1 MNNLTGKK
9 TQPALLLAL
18 LVVTSLAY
26 LPGLSGPFMFD
37 DLANLQPIER
47 WQSGAIGWQQVVLGN
62 ESGPLGRPLSMLSF
76 VVSAALSD
84 GSPWGDS
91 YAWSFKLGNLL
102 LHLAT
107 GLLLYVLFM
116 RLAHLDQAFADE
128 PALLAL
134 VLAAIWLLHPMLVS
148 TVLYVVQRMA
158 MLSTLFMVAAM
169 LAYIHGRSL
178 LHRGSTTPALWW
190 MFPGVLA
197 LTALAAFSKEN
208 GLLALLLCGVL
219 ELAYFRPAP
228 GLRRPLAARVF
239 LLLFVAVPI
248 AAALV
253 LLLLAP
259 EFYLGGYANRA
270 FSVTERLLTQPMVL
284 WDYVGSLLLPN
295 GAEFSLY
302 RDDYPIASGLLKPP
316 GTLLAILGWLA
327 VVAAAVKLRSRL
339 PSFSAGIGLFLV
351 GHSMESS
358 IFPLLIYFE
367 HRNYLPAIGLLL
379 ALGSLQVAAANGLR
393 SQLSERA
400 PMLAKMALLALIVV
414 LAGATFARAGIWQSK
429 ELLVQQSLENHPA
442 SRFIRMEAANMDMN
456 KNPPR
461 ADLAREHYRF
471 LARQERSS
479 TRFIGGLGLLAVDCF
494 VDNATSPAA
503 VARPFAEQPESFEAD
518 VMKAVRSLASIVAAT
533 DCDNLDAET
542 YASQLAIMADWLQQ
556 NRPIDPWQLRY
567 HAARLFNGAGNI
579 EAALAQAEAA
589 WASDNAELPVGMMM
603 VGFRLALGRYQAAEA
618 LLNELEPQLPRDDKT
633 AQKLLREYRE
643 ALNKQFA
650 DSILDNN

>member
-1 MNNLTGKK
+1 MNNAIGKS
-9 TQPALLLAL
+9 TQLALLFAL
-18 LVVTSLAY
+18 LVVTTLAY
-26 LPGLSGPFMFD
+26 LPGLSGPFLFD

-62 ESGPLGRPLSMLSF
+62 ESGPLGRPVAMLSF

-107 GLLLYVLFM
+107 GLLLYALFM
-116 RLAHLDQAFADE
+116 RLARLDRAFAGA
-128 PALLAL
+128 PTLLAL
-134 VLAAIWLLHPMLVS
+134 VLVAIWLLHPMLVS

-158 MLSTLFMVAAM
+158 MLSTLFMVAAL
-169 LAYIHGRSL
+169 LAYLHGRSL
-178 LHRGSTTPALWW
+178 LQRGRTSPALWW

-197 LTALAAFSKEN
+197 LTTLAAFSKEN
-208 GLLALLLCGVL
+208 GLLAPLLCGVL
-219 ELAYFRPAP
+219 EWAYFRPAP

-253 LLLLAP
+253 LLLVAP

-358 IFPLLIYFE
+358 IFP
-367 HRNYLPAIGLLL
+367 
-379 ALGSLQVAAANGLR
+379 
-393 SQLSERA
+393 
-400 PMLAKMALLALIVV
+400 
-414 LAGATFARAGIWQSK
+414 
-429 ELLVQQSLENHPA
+429 
-442 SRFIRMEAANMDMN
+442 
-456 KNPPR
+456 
-461 ADLAREHYRF
+461 
-471 LARQERSS
+471 
-479 TRFIGGLGLLAVDCF
+479 C
-494 VDNATSPAA
+494 
-503 VARPFAEQPESFEAD
+503 
-518 VMKAVRSLASIVAAT
+518 
-533 DCDNLDAET
+533 
-542 YASQLAIMADWLQQ
+542 
-556 NRPIDPWQLRY
+556 
-567 HAARLFNGAGNI
+567 
-579 EAALAQAEAA
+579 
-589 WASDNAELPVGMMM
+589 
-603 VGFRLALGRYQAAEA
+603 
-618 LLNELEPQLPRDDKT
+618 
-633 AQKLLREYRE
+633 
-643 ALNKQFA
+643 
-650 DSILDNN
+650 